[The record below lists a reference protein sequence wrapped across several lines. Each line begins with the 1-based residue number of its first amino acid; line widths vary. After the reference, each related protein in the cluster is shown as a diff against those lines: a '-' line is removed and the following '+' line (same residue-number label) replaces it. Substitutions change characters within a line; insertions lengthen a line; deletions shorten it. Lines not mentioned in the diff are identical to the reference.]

1 MMCLG
6 QFQLHQTILIIS
18 VQESMGITDFSAQ
31 LTAGEVIGEEI
42 KNPSEWMGLFLS
54 TLSFLF
60 KKKNKTA
67 IWSSLYLEPMTHCDL

>member
-42 KNPSEWMGLFLS
+42 KNPSE
-54 TLSFLF
+54 
-60 KKKNKTA
+60 
-67 IWSSLYLEPMTHCDL
+67 